1 MYTYMHC
8 DRAASGAAN
17 RHTTSCV
24 HVRQVDVGADDAAAI
39 NRELLTSYAA
49 APHEPIT
56 GLPLNLLNVNSAY
69 TFQLRV
75 ETHVGAKS
83 SLEEATVQVLADV
96 PSVTINAPTSMLRSE
111 RLVLEPTVT
120 VCGGA
125 ATGGLSWQWSASLGG
140 TSARAGEEITLQ
152 DSSSRSL
159 VVETN
164 TLPSNET
171 VVFSVSAT
179 ATGGG
184 TPGTSAALVVVKAT
198 PLVASISGG
207 ASASRGQEDDLSLDA
222 SSSYDPDAAI
232 TSTAALLYAWA
243 CTGSS
248 YPNGSAA
255 PGCIGRDGG
264 VVVLQDASSSIAK
277 VPKGTL
283 RANHSY
289 TFTVG
294 VTTVDG
300 RTAAAAIS
308 VQVEPSSPPLVS
320 LVLGSVE
327 GPQPLATKISADA
340 TLRVR
345 SDAWAVGDRA
355 LSYAWSVVET
365 STSACSGTAAAARCT
380 AAAAAAACAC
390 LLDAS
395 RGATCIWPLTRA
407 LDVKLAAAS
416 VDIMSPNL
424 FLTSPGAFLSAGA
437 TYSFALGVTAEGGAS
452 CGFSTLSITL
462 NAPPSGGSLT
472 LLPAN
477 GTARNTSF
485 ALRAPGWVDDPEDL
499 PLLYT
504 YYYALAGTHGATV
517 VGAGAGA
524 GVPAAALPLGLS
536 GFYAALDTTIP
547 VAGPYEVFA
556 RVVDTQGC
564 AALSMARNVNL
575 TWGRPTQ
582 NSEDT
587 TALAATIV
595 ADELEQ
601 AEVLGDT
608 AKVQAVV
615 SSAATLLD
623 EALEQV
629 AAGGAEEKE
638 AVPNQKAKADAVDRR
653 TELRATLIDGLKT
666 SLTDGAASSF
676 VNAHAQLVSKITSA
690 PDELQPCSG
699 LQGCDARLQAAQLAG
714 SLARK
719 IGQASGGDGGAQKSL
734 ATTLSNVLSGAQ
746 LNSDMPLP
754 LSRRRGLA
762 EASDGGNANATALVD
777 SVDASL
783 GALSASLVRGAV
795 AGEGY
800 TLDTPN
806 LALRAARYTD
816 LAALGNQNLTTNA
829 TNNIAAGGGSGGG
842 GGSSVTLPALDN
854 ALGAALGAK
863 NGTVDVQLVTYG
875 LNPRAYAPGAE
886 LCAAGTS
893 GNTNGCEEAAGG
905 VANMT
910 TLVLR
915 QGEVALNVSN
925 LSAPILLSFP
935 VALLASLAVAAGSC
949 SSMAAATCSDI
960 DGGPKAT
967 KAAEA
972 ELEVQEARCKKV
984 KEVADIGFKTAIR
997 ELARCDT
1004 ILWALK
1010 TWLSVTATACCSALV
1025 TKLDAVLEVRA
1036 EVSALK
1042 KISADERDL
1051 VGRDDILSAINASLA
1066 AAAATCAAIEA
1077 PCSGHGACN
1086 DGSCACD
1093 DGWLGPECNAQFECR
1108 YYSEDQGAW
1117 ATDGCEIVS
1126 EISPKDGAAGSVT
1139 CGCTHLTSF
1148 STFAKTALLE
1158 GSSSTLS
1165 FDLSDLKLTTPFAS
1179 WSELADVLR
1188 SLGAA
1193 GWSLVVAVYLAM
1205 LAALLAMHRRDERT
1219 LQAGFMP
1226 LWHKLLSPKTTTAAR
1241 TRAATN
1247 WRAAAARASTT
1258 AVAAVVATAQ
1268 GRERSRLLKE
1278 WPCLLPLA
1286 QVFWKASDRCL
1297 RLWHSRRGRK
1307 GRGYAHRLLSLVFL
1321 WFLLEHYLCA
1331 PFFLLPWDHRT
1342 RAQALCCAFAVLLG
1356 ELNLLFLFW
1365 SSFKGMGDEWLDEP
1379 PSANHA
1385 FWSMLLHQLV
1395 AFCTLTVT
1403 TALFGLGLSKNKSL
1417 KPLRSGGKFFVR
1429 EVTVAFTR
1437 QDVRRR
1443 VEVTVDEEGQVNGYE
1458 VMWVSERPSAGTAR
1472 IVAVAAESIG
1482 ARVRLE
1488 GGGTFENIGRRAE
1501 VESSE
1506 DMQSMVQHV
1515 LEQSTG
1521 WTLLYRQTAPLRWP
1535 RGIDVLH
1542 KWDPTSPNYAQLDS
1556 QTVDELRDE
1565 GGALTLRMQWFE
1577 AGDSKPTV
1585 TNIWRQISDPLQPG
1599 KVEGYEP
1606 LLIQEGAEKFGG
1618 LRGSKS
1624 KLNQLAQGAVSGRVA
1639 LCVIGQHRMNK
1650 WGGLTSW
1657 EAGRKATQWRVE
1669 LYALM
1674 PDSESARR
1682 LARSRPDGEAAA
1694 AQMPTSPQ
1702 PPDSP
1707 GLSGLGKRLSVHVRS
1722 GARRLSSLR
1731 QAKPQDG
1738 DDGGGDAAAPEPS
1751 LLERALE
1758 KVEAKSSAEVEGEK
1772 QLRETLGLGDERKL
1786 IASQFR
1792 AHRAVFTLRQTI
1804 FQWYNTLFAEP
1815 DYVYET
1821 DETRAA
1827 RRRTTSPATRR
1838 NTSPATRG
1846 KPSRAAPSVW
1856 TQCWA
1861 CARGLGGGDGGEGG
1875 EEAGVGLASV
1885 EIQPSQLMFQ
1895 EGPGNMGFF
1904 VQVGGECSSMHIRAH
1919 AHDMHMH
1926 MHVHMELQMCMC
1938 MDTRAFTC
1946 TYYTHLLKVDDCCRY
1961 VPVLRIFRHAR
1972 RAPLSSLRGCMQ
1984 RLAELAYRASYT
1996 RYHAEYAVD
2005 AQGQLP
2011 TSRRHHATAAAT
2023 AAATADIA
2031 SLGLPPTAPAPSPPP
2046 SPAEPRS
2053 PGRALHAMDIAVAIG
2068 ASAAVGVASIAAK
2081 EVGRRVPRKAKR
2093 AVSKAQRERSKAKG
2107 VIPSGA
2113 AALPQGGDKQRVP
2126 SKAEI
2131 ELRRWGEAVDARTMR
2146 PWRDAIQARSADR
2159 QLSGPISPSEI
2170 VEHPQMVHS
2179 QIAAFLYAAIA
2190 EEAIS
2195 EEEARDELDAVCSGL
2210 PASYAWR
2217 VAGELWAPSYVQP
2230 IIWFVWGVN
2239 LLILL
2244 LLELLIATFI
2254 LKLGANL
2261 EMGAFLET
2269 LFGYTL
2275 LDPVKDAACK
2285 QFSVVSWRSNLQPVT
2300 LWTVGGL

>member
-8 DRAASGAAN
+8 DGAASGVAN
-17 RHTTSCV
+17 KHTKSCV
-24 HVRQVDVGADDAAAI
+24 HVRQVGTTRPPIGADKAAAI
-39 NRELLTSYAA
+39 NRELFASHVAA
-49 APHEPIT
+49 RYEPIT
-56 GLPLNLLNVNSAY
+56 GLPLNLLDVNTTY
-69 TFQLRV
+69 TFLLRV
-75 ETHVGAKS
+75 ETHVGAPRS
-83 SLEEATVQVLADV
+83 SFEEATVQVLADV

-125 ATGGLSWQWSASLGG
+125 ATGGLSWQWSASVEG
-140 TSARAGEEITLQ
+140 TGARAGEEISLQ

-159 VVETN
+159 VVEAN
-164 TLPSNET
+164 MLPSNET

-184 TPGTSAALVVVKAT
+184 TPGTSAVLVVVKAT

-222 SSSYDPDAAI
+222 SSSYDPDATA
-232 TSTAALLYAWA
+232 TSATALSYAWA

-277 VPKGTL
+277 VSNGTL
-283 RANHSY
+283 RANHRY
-289 TFTVG
+289 TFTVD
-294 VTTVDG
+294 VAADS
-300 RTAAAAIS
+300 RTAATAIS

-345 SDAWAVGDRA
+345 SVATAVGDRA
-355 LSYAWSVVET
+355 LSYAWRVVET
-365 STSACSGTAAAARCT
+365 STSACSGAAAAAKCT
-380 AAAAAAACAC
+380 AVAAAAACAC
-390 LLDAS
+390 LAD
-395 RGATCIWPLTRA
+395 RATCVPSTMP
-407 LDVKLAAAS
+407 LDV
-416 VDIMSPNL
+416 DITSPNL

-452 CGFSTLSITL
+452 CGFSTLSVTL

-504 YYYALAGTHGATV
+504 YYYALAGTHAATV

-575 TWGRPTQ
+575 AWGRPTQ
-582 NSEDT
+582 NSEDM

-714 SLARK
+714 TLARK

-746 LNSDMPLP
+746 LNSDAPLP
-754 LSRRRGLA
+754 SSRRRGLA

-777 SVDASL
+777 TVDASL

-893 GNTNGCEEAAGG
+893 DNINGCEEAAGG

-935 VALLASLAVAAGSC
+935 VALPASLAAAAGSC
-949 SSMAAATCSDI
+949 SSMAAATCSDSLFL
-960 DGGPKAT
+960 DSQYNKKTAEVRL
-967 KAAEA
+967 AAE
-972 ELEVQEARCKKV
+972 EVRCKKV

-997 ELARCDT
+997 ELARCDS
-1004 ILWALK
+1004 IKWALIA
-1010 TWLSVTATACCSALV
+1010 WLESAATACCSALV
-1025 TKLDAVLEVRA
+1025 TELDAVLNVRA
-1036 EVSALK
+1036 NVSVLK
-1042 KISADERDL
+1042 EISANGRDL
-1051 VGRDDILSAINASLA
+1051 VGSRDILSALNASLVA
-1066 AAAATCAAIEA
+1066 ATATCAAAVEA
-1077 PCSGHGACN
+1077 SCSGHGTCD

-1093 DGWLGPECNAQFECR
+1093 DGWLGPECNTQFECR

-1126 EISPKDGAAGSVT
+1126 ETSPKDGAAGSVT

-1286 QVFWKASDRCL
+1286 QVFWKTRDRCL

-1437 QDVRRR
+1437 HDVRRR

-1458 VMWVSERPSAGTAR
+1458 VMWVSERPPAGTAR

-1565 GGALTLRMQWFE
+1565 GGTLTLRMQWFE

-1606 LLIQEGAEKFGG
+1606 LLIQEGGEKFGG

-1624 KLNQLAQGAVSGRVA
+1624 KLNQLAQGAVGGRIA

-1694 AQMPTSPQ
+1694 AQTPTSPQ

-1827 RRRTTSPATRR
+1827 RRR

-1895 EGPGNMGFF
+1895 EGPGNMGLF

-1946 TYYTHLLKVDDCCRY
+1946 TYTPPKGGRLLPLRARAANLPPCAPRTALIAPRLHAAAGRASVPRLLHPLPRRVCR
-1961 VPVLRIFRHAR
+1961 R
-1972 RAPLSSLRGCMQ
+1972 RA
-1984 RLAELAYRASYT
+1984 
-1996 RYHAEYAVD
+1996 
-2005 AQGQLP
+2005 
-2011 TSRRHHATAAAT
+2011 
-2023 AAATADIA
+2023 
-2031 SLGLPPTAPAPSPPP
+2031 
-2046 SPAEPRS
+2046 
-2053 PGRALHAMDIAVAIG
+2053 
-2068 ASAAVGVASIAAK
+2068 
-2081 EVGRRVPRKAKR
+2081 
-2093 AVSKAQRERSKAKG
+2093 
-2107 VIPSGA
+2107 GA
-2113 AALPQGGDKQRVP
+2113 AANLAPPPRH
-2126 SKAEI
+2126 
-2131 ELRRWGEAVDARTMR
+2131 RRRHRCRHRRHRLLGFASDSASAV
-2146 PWRDAIQARSADR
+2146 
-2159 QLSGPISPSEI
+2159 
-2170 VEHPQMVHS
+2170 
-2179 QIAAFLYAAIA
+2179 AAA
-2190 EEAIS
+2190 
-2195 EEEARDELDAVCSGL
+2195 
-2210 PASYAWR
+2210 
-2217 VAGELWAPSYVQP
+2217 VAG
-2230 IIWFVWGVN
+2230 
-2239 LLILL
+2239 
-2244 LLELLIATFI
+2244 
-2254 LKLGANL
+2254 
-2261 EMGAFLET
+2261 
-2269 LFGYTL
+2269 
-2275 LDPVKDAACK
+2275 
-2285 QFSVVSWRSNLQPVT
+2285 
-2300 LWTVGGL
+2300 